1 MNGHTSPASPAPV
14 PSGPTSPGTE
24 KNTLNTQEVQHGD
37 QSGNAEA
44 QKLPIDSENRT
55 NNKGK
60 LQDQTNLLPFKQ
72 LMIVFV
78 GLSCALFCKSF
89 SHLILLLAEV
99 G

>member
-1 MNGHTSPASPAPV
+1 MNGHSSPASPASV

-24 KNTLNTQEVQHGD
+24 KNTFNTQEVQHGD
-37 QSGNAEA
+37 QSGNVEA
-44 QKLPIDSENRT
+44 QEPPIDSD
-55 NNKGK
+55 NKANDKSK

-78 GLSCALFCKSF
+78 GLSCALFCELPY
-89 SHLILLLAEV
+89 HPLTQLQV